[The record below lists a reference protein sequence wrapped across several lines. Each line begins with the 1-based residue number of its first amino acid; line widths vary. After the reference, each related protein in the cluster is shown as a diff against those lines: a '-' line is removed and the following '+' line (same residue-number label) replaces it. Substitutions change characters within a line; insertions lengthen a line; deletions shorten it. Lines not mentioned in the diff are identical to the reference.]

1 MFTVSVSVSASVSGG
16 EGFVRTGGGAWQRST
31 R

>member
-1 MFTVSVSVSASVSGG
+1 MTRGMFTVSVSGG